1 MEVESFLLV
10 IPTMFHWKPQPEA
23 KVVEQIYKVHF
34 PLAYIYYYYYLDIIK
49 LNSKGLQYIHRSSV
63 KSQTSNHR

>member
-23 KVVEQIYKVHF
+23 KVKSSQVDTFIKK
-34 PLAYIYYYYYLDIIK
+34 YI
-49 LNSKGLQYIHRSSV
+49 
-63 KSQTSNHR
+63 